1 MSSGAQAVVDA
12 GGEALTRIMDRV
24 ERRMAEL
31 AVGHGPVLARHAGE
45 TISAGGKRLRPLLVC
60 LAAGA
65 PPPETAGLV
74 RAAVA
79 VELVHGAT
87 LVHDDVLDGSALRR
101 GRPTV
106 VATAGRA
113 AATATGDLLF
123 SRAFAELAADG
134 TGSPDAVRVL
144 ARASRELALGE
155 LAQRE
160 DAFSS
165 DVSVA
170 RYLGRCR
177 LKTAVLFRAACEL
190 GALESDASPAALGAF
205 GESIG
210 LAFQILDDVLDVT
223 GPPERTGKPRGADLL
238 DGTVTLPLILARE
251 RDPELA
257 ALDLRS
263 VSTAADAAVVC
274 DRIAA
279 TDALDIARRRARGL
293 VADAKR
299 GLPAMPDRQREAL
312 ELAADVMVERYA

>member
-1 MSSGAQAVVDA
+1 MTAGAQAVVDA

-31 AVGHGPVLARHAGE
+31 ATGHGPRLARHAGD

-60 LAAGA
+60 LAAGT
-65 PPPETAGLV
+65 PPPETDGLV

-106 VATAGRA
+106 VAIGGRA

-123 SRAFAELAADG
+123 SRAFAELASGD
-134 TGSPDAVRVL
+134 SPDAVRVL

-155 LAQRE
+155 LTQRE
-160 DAFSS
+160 DAFRA

-170 RYLGRCR
+170 RYLARCR

-190 GALESDASPAALGAF
+190 GALEAAAEPEALGAF
-205 GESIG
+205 GERIG
-210 LAFQILDDVLDVT
+210 LAFQILDDVLDVS

-238 DGTVTLPLILARE
+238 DGTVNLPLILARD
-251 RDPELA
+251 RDSGLR

-263 VSTAADAAVVC
+263 VRTADDAAAAC

-279 TDALDIARRRARGL
+279 TGVLDVARSRARDL
-293 VADAKR
+293 VADAKL
-299 GLPAMPDRQREAL
+299 GLPALPARQRAAL
-312 ELAADVMVERYA
+312 ELAADVVVERYT